1 MLELFVFNAV
11 MRSGLFKQTDLV
23 IAPLKSQD
31 GDNLYLTE
39 LAKTFNIHNT
49 QCFRDVDR
57 QNIFGIVETAGDGYK
72 GFDTAVRA
80 LAAAA
85 AKEEM
90 PPSEGDPSAGGGGSS
105 GWWRAG
111 GGVSQELLRC
121 RGTKSTA
128 TPPPS
133 PPSTKA
139 TQDSASE
146 EDIETGVGEE
156 APGEE
161 VIASA

>member
-11 MRSGLFKQTDLV
+11 MRSGLFKSSDLV
-23 IAPLKSQD
+23 IAPLKSKH
-31 GDNLYLTE
+31 GDNLYLSE

-57 QNIFGIVETAGDGYK
+57 QTIFGIVETAGDGYK

-90 PPSEGDPSAGGGGSS
+90 PPSEGDPSAGGEGSS

-111 GGVSQELLRC
+111 GGVQQELLRC

-139 TQDSASE
+139 TQDSGTE
-146 EDIETGVGEE
+146 DDIEAGMGEE
-156 APGEE
+156 EE
-161 VIASA
+161 QEEIASA